1 MTYDFIKK
9 KIIIMTYDSK
19 NEFKKYFVKIAN
31 SNYYI
36 NKNFNSQMGKL
47 FFFLGFGIIWD
58 VSNVRRDSEFKTCT
72 KK

>member
-1 MTYDFIKK
+1 
-9 KIIIMTYDSK
+9 MTYDSK

-47 FFFLGFGIIWD
+47 FFFFGFWDHLGRLKCEKRLRIQ
-58 VSNVRRDSEFKTCT
+58 NLH
-72 KK
+72 KKMK

>member
-1 MTYDFIKK
+1 
-9 KIIIMTYDSK
+9 MTYDSK

-47 FFFLGFGIIWD
+47 FFFFWVLGSFGR
-58 VSNVRRDSEFKTCT
+58 SQM
-72 KK
+72 